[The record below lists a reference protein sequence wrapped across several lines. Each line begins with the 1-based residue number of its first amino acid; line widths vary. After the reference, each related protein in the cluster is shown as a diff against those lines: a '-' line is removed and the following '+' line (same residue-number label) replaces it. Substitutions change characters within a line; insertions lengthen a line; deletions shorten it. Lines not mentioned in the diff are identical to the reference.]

1 MSFLRIIHAPSS
13 CILSSSNRII
23 ECTCYCGL
31 LHNGSHTMLLIAW
44 LWPKLQ
50 RRRLR
55 LDSQFSNSFSGSL
68 FSLCV
73 SNAPREGKKGD
84 PYNVLTSAIILGSY
98 FQEICLDE
106 VLNVQ
111 LQTEKVSSRHFLL
124 QMKRVTFKL
133 HDLGV
138 KPRGIFKTWQRSL
151 KRRIFTGSLM
161 DIDKIFKDLQTFFTS
176 T

>member
-1 MSFLRIIHAPSS
+1 MPPAVVSCHPDTESLNVRATVVSSTTEVTQCSSLRDFGLNYREGDWGWIHNFQTPSQ
-13 CILSSSNRII
+13 
-23 ECTCYCGL
+23 GL
-31 LHNGSHTMLLIAW
+31 Y
-44 LWPKLQ
+44 
-50 RRRLR
+50 
-55 LDSQFSNSFSGSL
+55 FF
-68 FSLCV
+68 LCV

-133 HDLGV
+133 HGLGV

-161 DIDKIFKDLQTFFTS
+161 DIDKIFKDLQTFFSS